1 MIVLI
6 YHFKLAIHTKCIEQI
21 VCIYSVKVEL
31 VSVQWNSALQ
41 QKGITLPIP
50 QPQKST
56 YPSTTEVHNDVQGSL
71 FKTWYMWDIKC
82 MEYQMYWI
90 YFLHNLY
97 SVQVE
102 HVILPT
108 PPLQKSTMMSPG
120 RWIASTAVA
129 RFSSCWHFLWW
140 RFFGRSTNVY
150 NCPKKICSSEGEWR
164 IFFYS
169 FCLNVCCFTTF
180 KESINWWIFTP
191 QFVTYRS
198 WIFMQPLNFI

>member
-6 YHFKLAIHTKCIEQI
+6 YHFKLAIHTKRIEQI

-31 VSVQWNSALQ
+31 VSVQWNSAWYVIIITT
-41 QKGITLPIP
+41 KGDHP
-50 QPQKST
+50 S

-71 FKTWYMWDIKC
+71 FKTFEISNVWNIKC
-82 MEYQMYWI
+82 SEYI
-90 YFLHNLY
+90 FLHKLY

-150 NCPKKICSSEGEWR
+150 NCPKKICSSEGEYLR
-164 IFFYS
+164 RKNIFLFILPE
-169 FCLNVCCFTTF
+169 CLLRYN
-180 KESINWWIFTP
+180 I
-191 QFVTYRS
+191 
-198 WIFMQPLNFI
+198 

>member
-1 MIVLI
+1 MTVLI
-6 YHFKLAIHTKCIEQI
+6 YHFKLATHTKCIEQI

-31 VSVQWNSALQ
+31 VSVQWNSAWYVII
-41 QKGITLPIP
+41 ITTKRDHP
-50 QPQKST
+50 S

-71 FKTWYMWDIKC
+71 FKTWYMWNIKC
-82 MEYQMYWI
+82 MEYKMYWI
-90 YFLHNLY
+90 YFLHKLY

-108 PPLQKSTMMSPG
+108 PPLQKSTMMSLG

-150 NCPKKICSSEGEWR
+150 NCPKKICSSEGEYVHVR
-164 IFFYS
+164 MKNIFLFILPE
-169 FCLNVCCFTTF
+169 CLLLYNV
-180 KESINWWIFTP
+180 
-191 QFVTYRS
+191 
-198 WIFMQPLNFI
+198 